1 MATTTTTTTTGVRD
15 IFVEANGVRHHLI
28 ARGSPGTPAVVM
40 LHGLAGQ
47 AHVFDAA
54 ATRLAARYHVYCLD
68 IRGRGESNWGAP
80 DGYQVP
86 NYVADLEAVRAALGL
101 EHIALVGTALGGIIA
116 MNYAA
121 AFPEHVS
128 RVVVN
133 DVGPVVEPVGL
144 DRILQHVSGAP
155 EMFADMRAV
164 LKYYREL
171 YVRMV
176 EHIDEEQLA
185 EFARH
190 NVRKD
195 DNGMYVWKMD
205 PAIRRRAAAPTGA
218 TSWDVFARITCPVLV
233 VRGANSDLLS
243 AETAAQM
250 AAKAS
255 NCTAVEVP
263 GVGHAPML
271 TEPAAVAALDHFL
284 TD

>member
-1 MATTTTTTTTGVRD
+1 MATAVATGVRD

-28 ARGSPGTPAVVM
+28 ARGSPGTPAVIM

-54 ATRLAARYHVYCLD
+54 ATRLAAHFHVYSLD

-80 DGYQVP
+80 DSYQVP
-86 NYVADLEAVRAALGL
+86 TYVADLEAVRTALGL
-101 EHIALVGTALGGIIA
+101 ENIALVGTALGGIVA
-116 MNYAA
+116 MNYSAV
-121 AFPEHVS
+121 FPEHVS

-144 DRILQHVSGAP
+144 ERILQHVRGAP

-205 PAIRRRAAAPTGA
+205 PAIRRRAAATTGA

-243 AETAAQM
+243 AETASKM
-250 AAKAS
+250 AGS
-255 NCTAVEVP
+255 HPNCGVVEVP
-263 GVGHAPML
+263 GIGHAPML
-271 TEPAAVAALDHFL
+271 TEPAAIAALDHFL

>member
-54 ATRLAARYHVYCLD
+54 ATRLAATYHVYCLD

-155 EMFADMRAV
+155 EMFAD
-164 LKYYREL
+164 
-171 YVRMV
+171 
-176 EHIDEEQLA
+176 
-185 EFARH
+185 
-190 NVRKD
+190 
-195 DNGMYVWKMD
+195 
-205 PAIRRRAAAPTGA
+205 IR
-218 TSWDVFARITCPVLV
+218 
-233 VRGANSDLLS
+233 
-243 AETAAQM
+243 TAAGTDAIVQLNHPRR
-250 AAKAS
+250 S
-255 NCTAVEVP
+255 LVL
-263 GVGHAPML
+263 GVQ
-271 TEPAAVAALDHFL
+271 
-284 TD
+284 